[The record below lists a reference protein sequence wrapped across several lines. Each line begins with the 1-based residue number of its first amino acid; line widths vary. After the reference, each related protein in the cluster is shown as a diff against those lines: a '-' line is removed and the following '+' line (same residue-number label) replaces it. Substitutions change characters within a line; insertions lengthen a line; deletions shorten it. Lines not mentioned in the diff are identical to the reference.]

1 MDKVK
6 THLKETYHLTGYQA
20 AQVIFLFKSLFSE
33 FSKMLIMGILFHQH
47 LPEYFFA
54 LFVML
59 FLRCT
64 TGGIHFYTYWG
75 CLLMSISY
83 VGSSILVLP
92 WIPLVLPIKVAFLI
106 GAMNTCFIIGPIAS
120 KYRPEAPQKQITR
133 FRILSSGFIL
143 LYTIVMTIFPQVA
156 ILNIGFWVIIMHSLQ
171 LIVAKILK
179 KGAKK
184 ND

>member
-6 THLKETYHLTGYQA
+6 EHLKDTYHLTSYQA

-33 FSKMLIMGILFHQH
+33 FSKMLIMGILFHRH

-75 CLLMSISY
+75 CLLMSVSY
-83 VGSSILVLP
+83 VGLSILILP
-92 WIPLVLPIKVAFLI
+92 LIPVPFPIKI
-106 GAMNTCFIIGPIAS
+106 GLLLFAMLTCFIIGPIAS
-120 KYRPEAPQKQITR
+120 KYRPTAPEKQIR
-133 FRILSSGFIL
+133 KFRILSAAFIL
-143 LYTIVMTIFPQVA
+143 LYTIVMVIFPHVA
-156 ILNIGFWVIIMHSLQ
+156 LLNVGFWVIIMHSAQ

-179 KGAKK
+179 KGAHK

>member
-6 THLKETYHLTGYQA
+6 AHLKETYHLTGYQA
-20 AQVIFLFKSLFSE
+20 AQVIFLFKSIFSE
-33 FSKMLIMGILFHQH
+33 LSKMLIMGILFHRH

-75 CLLMSISY
+75 CLLMSVSY
-83 VGSSILVLP
+83 VGLSILVLP
-92 WIPLVLPIKVAFLI
+92 WIPVFFPIKIVLLLASM
-106 GAMNTCFIIGPIAS
+106 ATCFIIGPIAS
-120 KYRPEAPQKQITR
+120 KYRPQAPSKQIMR
-133 FRILSSGFIL
+133 FRILSAAFIL
-143 LYTIVMTIFPQVA
+143 LYTIIMIIFPQVSL
-156 ILNIGFWVIIMHSLQ
+156 LNIGFWVIIMHSLQ

>member
-1 MDKVK
+1 MEKVK
-6 THLKETYHLTGYQA
+6 AHLKETYHLTGYQA

-33 FSKMLIMGILFHQH
+33 FSKMLIMGVLFHKH

-75 CLLMSISY
+75 CLLMSVSY
-83 VGSSILVLP
+83 VGLSILVLP
-92 WIPLVLPIKVAFLI
+92 WIPVALPIKIILLI
-106 GAMNTCFIIGPIAS
+106 GAMITCFIIGPIAS
-120 KYRPEAPQKQITR
+120 KYRPEAPKKQINR
-133 FRILSSGFIL
+133 FRFISAGFIL
-143 LYTIVMTIFPQVA
+143 LYTIFMIIFPQA
-156 ILNIGFWVIIMHSLQ
+156 DILNIGFWVIIMHSLQ

-179 KGAKK
+179 KGAMKH
-184 ND
+184 D